1 MKCLTFDST
10 IVAIAPIEPLEGEA
24 RRDAERRT
32 ALELVRRLTGQAD
45 ATIGHTAWGAPFIEQ
60 YPDISLSVS
69 HSRRLA
75 AVAIDPTRPIGLDIE
90 EPREQLHRV
99 ASRFLA
105 ADELAILE
113 SITDREALTFELV
126 QAWTIKE
133 ALVKIS
139 GENVP
144 DLRRDLRA
152 LPHPAIRGR
161 RCVIVA
167 SLTLEPPFA
176 DHHLSLL
183 TP

>member
-10 IVAIAPIEPLEGEA
+10 TVAIAPIEPAEGER

-32 ALELVRRLTGQAD
+32 TLELVRQLTGQAD
-45 ATIGHTAWGAPFIEQ
+45 ATIGHTSWGAPFIEGH
-60 YPDISLSVS
+60 PDINLSIS

-75 AVAIDPTRPIGLDIE
+75 AVAVDPTRSIGLDIE
-90 EPREQLHRV
+90 EPREQLQCV
-99 ASRFLA
+99 APRFLA

-113 SITDREALTFELV
+113 SITDREAHSLALV
-126 QAWTIKE
+126 RAWTIKE
-133 ALVKIS
+133 AMVKIS

-152 LPHPAIRGR
+152 FPQPAIRGR
-161 RCVIVA
+161 RCTLVA
-167 SLTLEPPFA
+167 SITLEPPFA

>member
-10 IVAIAPIEPLEGEA
+10 TIAIAPIEASEGES

-32 ALELVRRLTGQAD
+32 ALELVRQLTGLPD
-45 ATIGHTAWGAPFIEQ
+45 ASIGHTSWGAPFVEGHT
-60 YPDISLSVS
+60 DINLSIS

-90 EPREQLHRV
+90 EPREQLQRV
-99 ASRFLA
+99 APRFLA
-105 ADELAILE
+105 ADELALIGD
-113 SITDREALTFELV
+113 ITAASADTLAR
-126 QAWTIKE
+126 AWTIKE

-139 GENVP
+139 GPEIP

-161 RCVIVA
+161 RCTLAA
-167 SLTLEPPFA
+167 SLTLGPPFA
-176 DHHLSLL
+176 DHCLSLL